1 MTNTTSIRD
10 PRIDAYIA
18 RAAAFARP
26 ILTHLR
32 QVVHAG
38 CPDVQ
43 ETVKWGAPS
52 FEHHGLLCGMAAF
65 KQHCVFGFWKHE
77 LVVGADRAAAQSKG
91 GSRDRAAGRGR
102 GESKEPSRRR
112 GPGESRG
119 SINASDDAMGNFGRL
134 TQVADLPPKRML
146 VALVRKAAKLNED
159 GVKAPRP
166 APRPKVDLVV
176 PADLAAGLKKTLA
189 AKTHFDGFSYSKRK
203 DYIEWL
209 TDAKTEVTR
218 ARRLATA
225 LEWIAQGKG
234 RNWKYERC

>member
-1 MTNTTSIRD
+1 MTDTTSNCD

-18 RAAAFARP
+18 HAAAFARP
-26 ILTHLR
+26 ILTRLR
-32 QVVHAG
+32 EVVHAG

-77 LVVGADRAAAQSKG
+77 LVVGADRAAAPSQAKQAKQATG
-91 GSRDRAAGRGR
+91 GTARG
-102 GESKEPSRRR
+102 KNTSRRST
-112 GPGESRG
+112 PGGVRG
-119 SINASDDAMGNFGRL
+119 SDKPSGDAMGNFGRL
-134 TQVADLPPKRML
+134 TRVADLPARSVL

-176 PADLAAGLKKTLA
+176 PADLAAGLKKSPA

-209 TDAKTEVTR
+209 TDARTPETR

-225 LEWIAQGKG
+225 LEWIADGKG